1 MNDWLYMNVWL
12 VYLLGAAAVVGI
24 VVSCVLIRYYRK
36 SVRHL
41 EEILAAFE
49 KRDRGCWKSLNE
61 TRESKLEGKLE
72 KILNQVARDQGR
84 AFQERDQVTALLSD
98 LSHQLK
104 TPLANIRMYT
114 ELLSEE
120 NLSTP
125 ERRKFAGETRQQV
138 EKMQWLMKT
147 LLKASKLEQGM
158 VSFTAQYEGIKKTVA
173 QAVGA
178 VFAQADKK
186 EIQIV
191 TEDFSD
197 RKLYHNPK
205 WTEEAIENILENAVK
220 YSPEHSVI
228 TINLVPMEIYSRIEI
243 RDQGIGLEPE
253 ECNEIFKRFYRG
265 KKVQQEEGSG
275 LGLYLAQL
283 ILNQEKGYITVSSEV
298 GAGSCFQIYLLNPKR

>member
-1 MNDWLYMNVWL
+1 MNEWMYANEWL
-12 VYLLGAAAVVGI
+12 VYLLGAAAFVGI
-24 VVSCVLIRYYRK
+24 AVSCVLMVYYRK

-41 EEILAAFE
+41 EELLTALE
-49 KRDRGCWKSLNE
+49 NRDRDRWKGLKE
-61 TRESKLEGKLE
+61 TRESKLEGKME
-72 KILNQVARDQGR
+72 KILNQVARDQEC
-84 AFQERDQVTALLSD
+84 AFQERDQVAALLSD

-125 ERRKFAGETRQQV
+125 QRSRFSGETQMQV

-158 VSFTAQYEGIKKTVA
+158 ISFTAQYEGIKKTVA

-186 EIQIV
+186 GIRIV
-191 TEDFSD
+191 TENFSD

-220 YSPEHSVI
+220 YSQEGSVI

-243 RDQGIGLEPE
+243 RDQGIGIEPE

-265 KKVQQEEGSG
+265 RQVQQEEGSG

>member
-1 MNDWLYMNVWL
+1 MNEWLHVNEWL
-12 VYLLGAAAVVGI
+12 IYLLGAAAVVGI
-24 VVSCVLIRYYRK
+24 LVSCVIVVYYRK
-36 SVRHL
+36 SLHHL
-41 EEILAAFE
+41 DELLSAFE
-49 KRDRGCWKSLNE
+49 KRDRGRWKSLKE
-61 TRESKLEGKLE
+61 TRESKLEGKME
-72 KILNQVARDQGR
+72 KILNQVARDQTR

-120 NLSTP
+120 NLSAP
-125 ERRKFAGETRQQV
+125 ERRRFAGETQQQV

-158 VSFTAQYEGIKKTVA
+158 ISFTAQYEGIKKTVA

-178 VFAQADKK
+178 VFAHADKK
-186 EIQIV
+186 GIQII
-191 TEDFSD
+191 TENFSD
-197 RKLYHNPK
+197 LKLYHNPK

-220 YSPEHSVI
+220 YSPEGSVI
-228 TINLVPMEIYSRIEI
+228 TINLVRMEIYSRIEI

-265 KKVQQEEGSG
+265 KQVQQQEGSG

-298 GAGSCFQIYLLNPKR
+298 GAGSCFQIYLLNPKG